1 MNVFQKHAAIL
12 SPKAFKSKH
21 LHRTVSSNNGKQPLT
36 RNQHLNLEATPWP
49 KIIPKK
55 VWRIVKDTR
64 LNPQTSMSTSSNT
77 EQAEAGQNEALT
89 EPEDTFEKDSR
100 GDNSNNE
107 ADLPNESREKTD
119 LVVRFDPNESL
130 KNLINRLEGST
141 DGLES
146 LENGN

>member
-1 MNVFQKHAAIL
+1 MENAKE
-12 SPKAFKSKH
+12 S
-21 LHRTVSSNNGKQPLT
+21 
-36 RNQHLNLEATPWP
+36 LENT
-49 KIIPKK
+49 KK
-55 VWRIVKDTR
+55 TLEKVY
-64 LNPQTSMSTSSNT
+64 
-77 EQAEAGQNEALT
+77 EALT
-89 EPEDTFEKDSR
+89 EPEDTFENDYS

-107 ADLPNESREKTD
+107 DDLPNESQKNID